1 MRFNIL
7 TEEKTMKRNRLQNR
21 MLTTG
26 ILNMCAGILW
36 GFNAYLRRTGSRIM
50 LTLYVTLAMLFF
62 ALSVIYIIK
71 ALRD

>member
-1 MRFNIL
+1 
-7 TEEKTMKRNRLQNR
+7 MKRNRLQNR

-36 GFNAYLRRTGSRIM
+36 SFNAYLRRTGSRIM

-71 ALRD
+71 ALKD